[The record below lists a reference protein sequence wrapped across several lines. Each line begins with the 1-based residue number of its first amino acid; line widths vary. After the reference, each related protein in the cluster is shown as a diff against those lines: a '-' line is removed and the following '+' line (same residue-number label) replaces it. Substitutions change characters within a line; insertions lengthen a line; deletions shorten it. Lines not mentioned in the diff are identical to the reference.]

1 MTVTASLIGQSPFHP
16 ITDFRQFATDP
27 TARVQLKEPIM
38 FDLQL
43 AIDKSGKLHDSLV
56 MAKGAIVAG
65 GDPAP
70 IIADALT
77 RLPEVANAMGHFAD
91 PIEDAAPADI
101 EDDAAMTAVEGE
113 RIAAE

>member
-1 MTVTASLIGQSPFHP
+1 MTATIQIGQSPFNEVRSFTALACGDER
-16 ITDFRQFATDP
+16 ITIR
-27 TARVQLKEPIM
+27 EPIM

-56 MAKGAIVAG
+56 MAKGAIAAG

-91 PIEDAAPADI
+91 PIEDAATAPADI
-101 EDDAAMTAVEGE
+101 EDDAAMAAVEM
-113 RIAAE
+113 RAAE